1 MSTVDIAAETAP
13 RRSFAEVWVITVGHA
28 MTHWYPATFY
38 LLLPLIGHELGLS
51 YAEIGSILTCQAIA
65 GAVSNVPGG
74 LVVDTIGRKGLL
86 MALSLFWVGF
96 PYLLMSLTHAYWL
109 LLLCSALVG
118 IGNNLWHPTAIPLLA
133 NRFPDRRGLVVS
145 IHGMGGNVG
154 DALAP
159 LAAGAMLAVLS
170 WRDVM
175 MLNVVPG
182 VIMSVMI
189 LLYLGR
195 LTPQGRRKSGQQRE
209 RLKAADTL
217 KALREL
223 FGNRTVVMLSTSSAF
238 RSMTQSTLLTFLP
251 LFLAS
256 QMGFSS
262 LWIGGCMFGLQAAGF
277 AAAPIAGHL
286 SDKMG
291 RRRIIMSSMAMSAAV
306 LFFMALAGNS
316 PAFVFFIAFL
326 GFFLFAIRA
335 VLQAWLLDATPRNMG
350 GTSIGILFGTQAVG
364 SAIGPIVGGLLA
376 DQFGLVA
383 TFYFLAAT
391 IVVANLFIFITPVPE
406 RESGVASVAGTPANV

>member
-1 MSTVDIAAETAP
+1 
-13 RRSFAEVWVITVGHA
+13 

-51 YAEIGSILTCQAIA
+51 YAEIGSILTFQAAA
-65 GAVSNVPGG
+65 GALSNIPGG
-74 LVVDTIGRKGLL
+74 LVVDTVGRKGLL
-86 MALSLFWVGF
+86 MAISLFWVGF
-96 PYLLMSLTHAYWL
+96 PYLLMGFSHSYWL
-109 LLLCSALVG
+109 LLACAALVG

-170 WRDVM
+170 WREVVV
-175 MLNVVPG
+175 LNVVPG
-182 VIMSVMI
+182 VIMSVLI
-189 LLYLGR
+189 LVYLGR
-195 LTPQGRRKSGQQRE
+195 LAPQARKKSGQRE
-209 RLKAADTL
+209 RLKAGDTL
-217 KALREL
+217 KALHEL
-223 FGNRTVVMLSTSSAF
+223 FANRTVVMLSTSSAF
-238 RSMTQSTLLTFLP
+238 RAMTQSTLLTFLP
-251 LFLAS
+251 VFLAA
-256 QMGFSS
+256 QMGYSP
-262 LWIGGCMFGLQAAGF
+262 LWIGGCMFALQAAGF

-286 SDKMG
+286 SDRMG

-306 LFFMALAGNS
+306 LFFMGIAGNS

-335 VLQAWLLDATPRNMG
+335 VLQAWLLDATPRHMG

-364 SAIGPIVGGLLA
+364 SAIGPVVGGLLA
-376 DQFGLVA
+376 DQYGLIS

-391 IVVANLFIFITPVPE
+391 IVVANLFIFVTPVPE
-406 RESGVASVAGTPANV
+406 RDADAAVTQANA

>member
-1 MSTVDIAAETAP
+1 MADTTADAAP
-13 RRSFAEVWVITVGHA
+13 RRSFAEVWLITVGHA

-51 YAEIGSILTCQAIA
+51 YAEIGSILTCQAAA
-65 GAVSNVPGG
+65 GALSNVPGG
-74 LVVDTIGRKGLL
+74 LVVDTVGRKGLL
-86 MALSLFWVGF
+86 MAVSLFWVGF
-96 PYLLMSLTHAYWL
+96 PYLLMGFTHAYWL
-109 LLLCSALVG
+109 LLTCAALVG

-170 WRDVM
+170 WREVVV
-175 MLNVVPG
+175 LNVVPG
-182 VIMSVMI
+182 VIMSVLI

-195 LTPQGRRKSGQQRE
+195 LAPQGRRKSSQRE
-209 RLKAADTL
+209 RLKAGDTL
-217 KALREL
+217 NALREL
-223 FGNRTVVMLSTSSAF
+223 FANRTVVMLSTSSAF

-251 LFLAS
+251 VFLAG
-256 QMGFSS
+256 QMGYSP
-262 LWIGGCMFGLQAAGF
+262 LWVGGCMFGLQAAGF

-286 SDKMG
+286 SDRMG

-306 LFFMALAGNS
+306 LFFMALAGTS

-364 SAIGPIVGGLLA
+364 SAIGPMVGGLLA
-376 DQFGLVA
+376 DQYGLIA

-391 IVVANLFIFITPVPE
+391 IVVANLFIFVTPVPE
-406 RESGVASVAGTPANV
+406 RDGAEASTAVTPANV